1 MLVASVMFTS
11 CEKDNFEAPK
21 SKLTGRIV
29 YNGEAIGLR
38 SDGVQLELWQ
48 HGYDLFNKIPV
59 FVAQD
64 GSFSAEIFDGNYKLT
79 LVRGNGPWA
88 ENTDSLDV
96 NVSGSTVIDVP
107 VDPYFIIDNSSFQ
120 PAGDMVNATVE
131 ISHINTGRDL
141 DRVKIYLG
149 ETIIVDDI
157 LNVSSAEKLAA
168 DVDVDQTIS
177 LSANIP
183 QSLRNKGYAFARVG
197 VKTVGVAEFVYS
209 QPIRINLN

>member
-1 MLVASVMFTS
+1 MLVTAVLFAS

-21 SKLTGRIV
+21 SKLTGRVV
-29 YNGEAIGLR
+29 YNGEALGLR

-64 GSFSAEIFDGNYKLT
+64 GSFSAEIFDGDYKLT

-88 ENTDSLDV
+88 ESTDSLDV
-96 NVSGSTVIDVP
+96 TVNGSTSVDVP
-107 VDPYFIIDNSSFQ
+107 VNPYFIIDNSSFQ
-120 PAGDMVNATVE
+120 QAGDMVSATVE
-131 ISHINTGRDL
+131 ISHTNTSKDL

-157 LNVSSAEKLAA
+157 LNVSSAEKLAG
-168 DVDVDQTIS
+168 DVDADQTIS
-177 LSANIP
+177 LSTNIP
-183 QSLRNKGYAFARVG
+183 QSLRNKGYAFVRVG

-209 QPIRINLN
+209 QPVRINLN